1 MFLNWL
7 ELTKFQKIKGVLVK
21 KAVRGEVVGIYSR
34 FWLCDHLLEKGNFW
48 QKRNVRLAK
57 KYNTRKM
64 RLDIARGE
72 TKHKIMPVRAKIRR
86 FKS

>member
-1 MFLNWL
+1 M
-7 ELTKFQKIKGVLVK
+7 VK

-34 FWLCDHLLEKGNFW
+34 FWLCDQLLEKENLW
-48 QKRNVRLAK
+48 KKRKDRLAK

-72 TKHKIMPVRAKIRR
+72 TKHKIMAVGAKSRR